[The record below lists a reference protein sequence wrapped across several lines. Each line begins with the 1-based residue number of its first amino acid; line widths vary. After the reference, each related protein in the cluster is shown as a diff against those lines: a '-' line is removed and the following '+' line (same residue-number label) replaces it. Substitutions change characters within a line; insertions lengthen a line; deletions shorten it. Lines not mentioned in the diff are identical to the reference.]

1 MPLNFLVVG
10 SALIVGAIL
19 LALARVLLQPASRRA
34 GFARDYRTV
43 DPARYRPM
51 LRILDAAELDYIQR
65 CAPPGSELAGRVK
78 RRHIRLFREYLRALQ
93 TDFECLQHAGR
104 QLVAQGAGQPSLA
117 ANLFQAHVQF
127 SKSLWILRF
136 RVAALQLGFGSVDAR
151 AILGAFEKASG
162 ALAQPAAA

>member
-1 MPLNFLVVG
+1 MPPNWTTS
-10 SALIVGAIL
+10 SAARLPEVSSPGASNGGI
-19 LALARVLLQPASRRA
+19 S
-34 GFARDYRTV
+34 D
-43 DPARYRPM
+43 
-51 LRILDAAELDYIQR
+51 
-65 CAPPGSELAGRVK
+65 C
-78 RRHIRLFREYLRALQ
+78 
-93 TDFECLQHAGR
+93 FECLQHAGR